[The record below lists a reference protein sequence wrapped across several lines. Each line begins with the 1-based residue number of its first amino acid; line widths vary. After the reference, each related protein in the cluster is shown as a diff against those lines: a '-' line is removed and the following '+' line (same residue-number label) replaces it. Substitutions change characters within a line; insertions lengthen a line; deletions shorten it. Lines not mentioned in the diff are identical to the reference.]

1 MMDTKNY
8 NNEEIAQRIEL
19 LRKQRNLSVNKL
31 ATMSGVDTGN
41 LSRSIKGKASFSDRV
56 IYKIAHALNVS
67 LDWLEKGI
75 EPMFSPTVA
84 STNEIGAG
92 ITGSNVNGSYSPNV
106 SQSLGT
112 SDAALQAENEMLK
125 KMVADKDKLIETQQK
140 HIDALLAIVGQK

>member
-1 MMDTKNY
+1 MDTKNY
-8 NNEEIAQRIEL
+8 NNEEIAQRIEQ

-41 LSRSIKGKASFSDRV
+41 LSRSIKGKASFSERV
-56 IYKIAHALNVS
+56 IYKIAYALNVS
-67 LDWLEKGI
+67 LDWLEKGV
-75 EPMFSPTVA
+75 EPMFSPSVA
-84 STNEIGAG
+84 SSQDIGSG

-106 SQSLGT
+106 SQSLN

-140 HIDALLAIVGQK
+140 HIDALLAIVGKK